1 MSECEGATPETEL
14 AMSRDCTESPLSSGS
29 TEGTFSPPP
38 SEPKFVAPRRPA
50 LGVEGRTISLRAN
63 HLEVSVRPGYIYQY
77 RVNIIPGGCPRR
89 VNREIVRTMVEC
101 YSQVWRTSAGSI
113 MPVSSALDWLSSS
126 PCLIFLRF
134 HTRNDFYGLQYL

>member
-1 MSECEGATPETEL
+1 MSECEGATPDTDL

-126 PCLIFLRF
+126 PCFLLLRF
-134 HTRNDFYGLQYL
+134 HKRNDF

>member
-1 MSECEGATPETEL
+1 MTMSECVAATPDTDL

-113 MPVSSALDWLSSS
+113 MPVSSAL
-126 PCLIFLRF
+126 RF
-134 HTRNDFYGLQYL
+134 HKRDDF